1 MVEFG
6 EFTDTEKE
14 KFSEEIHKDM
24 NKSVNDEEMQLWP
37 EDDEVIIKNYFKK
50 QGKEV

>member
-14 KFSEEIHKDM
+14 KFSEEIHKNM
-24 NKSVNDEEMQLWP
+24 NKSVSDKEMQLWP
-37 EDDEVIIKNYFKK
+37 EDDEVITRDYFKK
-50 QGKEV
+50 